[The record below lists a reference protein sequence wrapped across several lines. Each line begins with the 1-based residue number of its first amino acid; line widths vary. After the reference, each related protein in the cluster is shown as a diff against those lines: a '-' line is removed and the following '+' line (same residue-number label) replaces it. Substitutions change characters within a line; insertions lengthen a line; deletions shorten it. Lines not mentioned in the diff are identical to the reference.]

1 MKSKYQKIRTQA
13 VVVFGENQETFLF
26 CGQQAESAF
35 TCYTA
40 CDQRCLP
47 LLCQRKSCGSIL
59 GSKVWVQKVGQPIMF
74 NINKSTCCLF
84 STCVMVLSDR
94 KWTYLARK
102 LVQKTAI
109 EPNTKSS
116 SVLCHFIQSTHTRA
130 AAHGECLSC
139 AAQTPPVTM
148 RPVWTDRPIKQS
160 SPIVDE
166 FTRCPEPCCKS
177 ALKSTEQAEPET
189 RVTFRWKDPQLL
201 STRCCLPFPN
211 LHSRTR

>member
-116 SVLCHFIQSTHTRA
+116 SVLSLHSKHSHSSRSSRWMPQLCCPNSTSDNEA
-130 AAHGECLSC
+130 CVNWPPD
-139 AAQTPPVTM
+139 QT
-148 RPVWTDRPIKQS
+148 
-160 SPIVDE
+160 E
-166 FTRCPEPCCKS
+166 FTHCW
-177 ALKSTEQAEPET
+177 
-189 RVTFRWKDPQLL
+189 RVHP
-201 STRCCLPFPN
+201 LPRAM
-211 LHSRTR
+211 L